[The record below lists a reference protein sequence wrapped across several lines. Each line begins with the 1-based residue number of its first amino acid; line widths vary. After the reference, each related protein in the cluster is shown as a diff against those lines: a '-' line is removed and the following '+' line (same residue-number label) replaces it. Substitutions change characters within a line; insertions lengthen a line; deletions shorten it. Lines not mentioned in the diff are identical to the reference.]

1 MCPHSPLPAALW
13 LSLLLP
19 AWAASQAIA
28 TAWALSA
35 AAMRS
40 QCRTPSSQ
48 LLKMHVRTLRLNRSA
63 GRPPHCKPSA
73 PRLWL
78 VKPASEAY

>member
-48 LLKMHVRTLRLNRSA
+48 LLKLHMRTLRLNPNA
-63 GRPPHCKPSA
+63 GRRPRYVPHGV
-73 PRLWL
+73 RLQL
-78 VKPASEAY
+78 VRPGSEAY

>member
-1 MCPHSPLPAALW
+1 MCRQSQLPAFCW

-19 AWAASQAIA
+19 QWAASQAIA
-28 TAWALSA
+28 TGFAWSA
-35 AAMRS
+35 AITRS
-40 QCRTPSSQ
+40 TCRPPSSP

-78 VKPASEAY
+78 VKPASEAC

>member
-28 TAWALSA
+28 TALALSA

-40 QCRTPSSQ
+40 QCRTPSSP